1 MEILIFCI
9 IIVRLG
15 IQTLFLSLDCIS
27 ELENSLTIALLYV
40 KIRKTREIASR
51 CLNLLFHVATFEL
64 KLRGKTSFKHRNTR
78 NMHTFSPLLDSHS
91 RSLKE
96 GEPISVNLPTHPH
109 SSKKDKE
116 EFSIRRE
123 NPLNSSLKHFSANL
137 SPPRWFPPTRKL
149 VSFQHGQRKW

>member
-51 CLNLLFHVATFEL
+51 CLNLLFHVA
-64 KLRGKTSFKHRNTR
+64 
-78 NMHTFSPLLDSHS
+78 
-91 RSLKE
+91 
-96 GEPISVNLPTHPH
+96 
-109 SSKKDKE
+109 
-116 EFSIRRE
+116 
-123 NPLNSSLKHFSANL
+123 HFRAQVTWKN
-137 SPPRWFPPTRKL
+137 F
-149 VSFQHGQRKW
+149 V